1 MMQKRF
7 FQKQSIGFAAL
18 ASARDWAIVI
28 GMILGILA
36 LREAALLRSLM
47 DKDLLRSVFIGAC
60 AGMLPSILICLP
72 VHGTVDSLSRD
83 ALQAFLK
90 SRKFIRRFERDGTQ
104 FYIYDAPAWM
114 RWDSNRVTLKPLAN
128 GQLQVSMP
136 YYCYRV
142 LKRWS

>member
-60 AGMLPSILICLP
+60 AGMDALGLESRHAQAAGEWTVAG
-72 VHGTVDSLSRD
+72 VHAVLLLSR
-83 ALQAFLK
+83 
-90 SRKFIRRFERDGTQ
+90 FEAMELRSGH
-104 FYIYDAPAWM
+104 
-114 RWDSNRVTLKPLAN
+114 
-128 GQLQVSMP
+128 G
-136 YYCYRV
+136 
-142 LKRWS
+142 